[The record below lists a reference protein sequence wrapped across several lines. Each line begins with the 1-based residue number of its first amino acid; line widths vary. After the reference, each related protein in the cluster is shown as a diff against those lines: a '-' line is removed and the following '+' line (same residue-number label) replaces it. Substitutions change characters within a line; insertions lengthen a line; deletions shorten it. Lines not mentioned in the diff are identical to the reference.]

1 MKIQRI
7 RRDEGW
13 SMRYVPQLESFYK
26 HQITRKEDFDEGFS
40 EAASGDGNEEPFN
53 PYEHPARDLT
63 SILHPI
69 GPAGQYLRHMVTQCL
84 HVHLS
89 RWIYHMQSVSRSGH
103 KWRKAVDQ
111 HWALAVENICECC
124 VRKMFRQ
131 KDQRDY
137 VHRALLD
144 EVQDIIRNILDDS
157 SIWSE
162 LLFDPD
168 FASML
173 KARVRSV
180 EPTLD
185 MRLAPCT
192 CYADKTT
199 SLRYQATFRMPP
211 RSNAGLGPNYQAQ
224 LDAPMSEPF
233 PMLKQ
238 ARQPPMLKYEPQL
251 TDDEKYASTLYK
263 D

>member
-1 MKIQRI
+1 
-7 RRDEGW
+7 
-13 SMRYVPQLESFYK
+13 
-26 HQITRKEDFDEGFS
+26 
-40 EAASGDGNEEPFN
+40 
-53 PYEHPARDLT
+53 
-63 SILHPI
+63 
-69 GPAGQYLRHMVTQCL
+69 
-84 HVHLS
+84 
-89 RWIYHMQSVSRSGH
+89 
-103 KWRKAVDQ
+103 
-111 HWALAVENICECC
+111 
-124 VRKMFRQ
+124 MFRH

-144 EVQDIIRNILDDS
+144 EVADIIHNIFDDS

-211 RSNAGLGPNYQAQ
+211 RSNAGIGPNYQAQ

-233 PMLKQ
+233 PKLKQ
-238 ARQPPMLKYEPQL
+238 ARQPPMLKYEQL

-263 D
+263 E